1 MARRKAKRKLDE
13 AAIDMTPMLDVV
25 FIMLIFFIVTTSF
38 IKEAG
43 VEIEHPI
50 AGTTVAKPK
59 ASMLIGVTAK
69 GDVWIAKNKIK
80 PEAIRAKVSKLRLEN
95 PEGAVV
101 IQADVKAKA
110 GLVLQVLDAVKAAGV
125 ADVSIAA
132 RKE

>member
-1 MARRKAKRKLDE
+1 MARRNNRKTEE
-13 AAIDMTPMLDVV
+13 AQIDMTPMLDVV

-59 ASMLIGVTAK
+59 ASLLIGITK
-69 GDVWIAKNKIK
+69 SGKIWISKQEVK
-80 PEAIRAKVSKLRLEN
+80 PEAVRAKVAKLRVEN
-95 PEGAVV
+95 PEGAIV
-101 IQADVKAKA
+101 IQADIGARA
-110 GLVLQVLDAVKAAGV
+110 GIVLKVLDQVKAAGV
-125 ADVSIAA
+125 SDVSIAA

>member
-1 MARRKAKRKLDE
+1 MARKAKRKVEE

-50 AGTTVAKPK
+50 AGSTVKKPK
-59 ASMLIGVTAK
+59 ASLLIGITSK
-69 GDVWIAKNKIK
+69 GEVWIAKNKIK
-80 PEAIRAKVSKLRLEN
+80 PEAVRAMVAKLRLEN

-101 IQADVKAKA
+101 IQADVKAKS
-110 GLVLQVLDAVKAAGV
+110 GVVLQVLDAVKAAGV

-132 RKE
+132 KEE